1 MLELLHK
8 VDQSLE
14 HGNFDGSVEPLQQ
27 KQSSASH
34 GFSLQL
40 APPSQRLPIQNHALA
55 SMSSAQ
61 AVGSLSSFQT
71 TPEIREKDHTSLAF
85 TTQAQFLPSSVE
97 TSQGEFKFSRIGMP
111 GQIGNEE
118 S

>member
-40 APPSQRLPIQNHALA
+40 APPSQWLPIQNHALA

-71 TPEIREKDHTSLAF
+71 TPEIR
-85 TTQAQFLPSSVE
+85 
-97 TSQGEFKFSRIGMP
+97 
-111 GQIGNEE
+111 
-118 S
+118 